1 MYGPKDAQ
9 AHGLCTRS
17 KGVRHGD
24 GVVEVDG
31 VRCVELI
38 DDVCVTAALTKQRE
52 EYMVLVE
59 VVHIFSAAAA
69 ALLLVCARTSGR
81 QTDAE
86 QVSEHESERALSWKV
101 PRCCVRDVRRAA
113 SPSAWRGGEYR
124 ERAEHFSRVR
134 CAIV

>member
-52 EYMVLVE
+52 EYMVNVADLLRSLGRILAQRRVQQAS
-59 VVHIFSAAAA
+59 HAA
-69 ALLLVCARTSGR
+69 
-81 QTDAE
+81 
-86 QVSEHESERALSWKV
+86 
-101 PRCCVRDVRRAA
+101 RR
-113 SPSAWRGGEYR
+113 
-124 ERAEHFSRVR
+124 
-134 CAIV
+134 